1 MKKAWEKGIIIL
13 GAVVLALFFCLG
25 KKEEKVYTNGYQYLI
40 GVSVPNVIEPWLN
53 NFIDALTEKAESD
66 ESINIIF
73 RDAAGNSEKQ
83 LQDIRSLTEC
93 GIDLLIVSPNDS
105 NSLAQVLQE
114 TFRKIPIILAGV
126 GVQGEDYTCLIQ
138 ADDEKIGR
146 LAGEYILENLYEQNQ
161 RIVVFEGVE
170 DSQVSKQRKEGF
182 QNAIQGK
189 IPEKDITYYNGEWL
203 RDRAE
208 LRMKDYLIA
217 HDFAEIVFAFND
229 DMAYGAYLAYQQ
241 YRMDGTVHIIGV
253 DGFEGESEGLNL
265 VERGILDATIQ
276 TPDFGGLSY
285 EIAKK
290 ILNGEKVDRNIIIQP
305 KLIF

>member
-53 NFIDALTEKAESD
+53 NFIDAFTEKAESD

-189 IPEKDITYYNGEWL
+189 IPETDITYYNGEWL

-208 LRMKDYLIA
+208 LRIWSVTEAVSLPVSVRSVPENLLPAPHWKRLILHNPIGRNFLSLMNEHNHPMRPGRTVPKITMTLFLPDYCLQLLL
-217 HDFAEIVFAFND
+217 FS
-229 DMAYGAYLAYQQ
+229 
-241 YRMDGTVHIIGV
+241 R
-253 DGFEGESEGLNL
+253 S
-265 VERGILDATIQ
+265 
-276 TPDFGGLSY
+276 
-285 EIAKK
+285 
-290 ILNGEKVDRNIIIQP
+290 
-305 KLIF
+305 

>member
-1 MKKAWEKGIIIL
+1 M
-13 GAVVLALFFCLG
+13 
-25 KKEEKVYTNGYQYLI
+25 
-40 GVSVPNVIEPWLN
+40 N

-66 ESINIIF
+66 MSVNIIF

-105 NSLAQVLQE
+105 NSLNQVLQE

-126 GVQGEDYTCLIQ
+126 GVQSEDYTCLIQ
-138 ADDEKIGR
+138 ADDKNIGR
-146 LAGEYILENLYEQNQ
+146 RAGEYVLENLYEQNQ

-182 QNAIQGK
+182 QNAIRGK
-189 IPEKDITYYNGEWL
+189 IPETDITYYNGEWL

-229 DMAYGAYLAYQQ
+229 DMAYGAYLAYL
-241 YRMDGTVHIIGV
+241 R
-253 DGFEGESEGLNL
+253 
-265 VERGILDATIQ
+265 
-276 TPDFGGLSY
+276 
-285 EIAKK
+285 
-290 ILNGEKVDRNIIIQP
+290 
-305 KLIF
+305 